1 MSTYIYKV
9 LAVNSLR
16 PARVRVVI
24 IQRKQKLEIL
34 KDAFKTSKLT
44 QPKYSIETDH
54 GVSIV
59 PNQLKLAADKQV

>member
-1 MSTYIYKV
+1 M
-9 LAVNSLR
+9 
-16 PARVRVVI
+16 RVVI